1 MSAGQTIWQ
10 SKEKARPGNTH
21 REQRALDTARAES
34 RNETTRG
41 CKDEAQKRNEG
52 RELEKRETDK
62 RKVCKAG
69 RLFKG
74 HIENLRIF

>member
-21 REQRALDTARAES
+21 REQRALDSASGVGS
-34 RNETTRG
+34 R
-41 CKDEAQKRNEG
+41 DEAQNRNEG
-52 RELEKRETDK
+52 RKLEKRETDK

-74 HIENLRIF
+74 HMENLRIF